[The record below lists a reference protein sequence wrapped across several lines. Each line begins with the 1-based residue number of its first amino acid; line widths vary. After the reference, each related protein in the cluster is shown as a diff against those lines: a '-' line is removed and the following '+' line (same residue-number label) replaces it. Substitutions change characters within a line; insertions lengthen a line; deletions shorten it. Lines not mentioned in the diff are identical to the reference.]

1 MRPVISVIITEYW
14 PCDFLK
20 YAVRSVLN
28 QTLDKGLYELI
39 VVKRFRNP
47 AIDRL
52 IESHGGKVIILSDA
66 PIGHY
71 LAAGVNESDGEVV
84 AFLDDDAFMSR
95 KLEYVYE
102 HVCSRDDIGYYH
114 HLAYIIDGQNK
125 LLGKS
130 IGGPSR
136 TIIINPRARGE
147 VKRVLRK
154 HGLIGSLM
162 SATVIRRKLITEHL
176 RPLETIVAGQD
187 TFMFLASL
195 NSDYLVVHEP
205 LNLSFYR
212 VHGQQASLPW
222 GSSPREVLMRFA
234 RQAVLNQHGFHQLS
248 IAFPI
253 IKNLP
258 FRHNPLGGYHYNVL
272 GLMVLGLDRKLVAST
287 GLIALWRGLF
297 DKSIYRVLAGLLGIT
312 YVATPHKVVKALLM
326 KYYAKRLAHE

>member
-1 MRPVISVIITEYW
+1 MRPAISIIITEYW
-14 PCDFLK
+14 PRNFLK

-47 AIDRL
+47 EIDHL
-52 IESHGGKVIILSDA
+52 IESHGGKVIILGDA
-66 PIGHY
+66 PVGRY
-71 LAAGVNESDGEVV
+71 SAVGVNESDGEVV

-95 KLEYVYE
+95 KLEYLYK
-102 HVCSRDDIGYYH
+102 HVCSRGDIGYYH
-114 HLAYIIDGQNK
+114 HLAYVIGRQNK

-130 IGGPSR
+130 FGGPNR
-136 TIIINPRARGE
+136 TIVIDPRARGE

-162 SATVIRRKLITEHL
+162 SATVIRRELITKYL
-176 RPLETIVAGQD
+176 KTLETIVVGQD

-195 NSDYLVVHEP
+195 NSNYLAVHEP

-212 VHGQQASLPW
+212 VHGQQVSLPW
-222 GSSPREVLMRFA
+222 GTSPREILMRFA
-234 RQAVLNQHGFHQLS
+234 RQAVLNQYSFHQLS

-272 GLMVLGLDRKLVAST
+272 GLMILGLNRKLVAST
-287 GLIALWRGLF
+287 GLIVLWRGLF
-297 DKSIYRVLAGLLGIT
+297 DKSIWRVLARLLGIT
-312 YVATPHKVVKALLM
+312 YVATPRKVVKALLL
-326 KYYAKRLAHE
+326 KYYEKRLAHE

>member
-1 MRPVISVIITEYW
+1 MAQSNAMRPVISVIITEYW
-14 PCDFLK
+14 PRDFLK

-71 LAAGVNESDGEVV
+71 LAVGVNESDGEVA
-84 AFLDDDAFMSR
+84 AFLNDAFINR
-95 KLEYVYE
+95 KLEYVYK
-102 HVCSRDDIGYYH
+102 HVCGKDDVGYYH
-114 HLAYIIDGQNK
+114 HLAYVIDGQNK

-130 IGGPSR
+130 FGGPSR
-136 TIIINPRARGE
+136 TIVINPRARGE

-162 SATVIRRKLITEHL
+162 SATVIRRELTTEYL
-176 RPLETIVAGQD
+176 RLLETIVTGPD

-195 NSDYLVVHEP
+195 NSNYLVVHEP

-212 VHGQQASLPW
+212 VHGQ
-222 GSSPREVLMRFA
+222 
-234 RQAVLNQHGFHQLS
+234 
-248 IAFPI
+248 
-253 IKNLP
+253 
-258 FRHNPLGGYHYNVL
+258 
-272 GLMVLGLDRKLVAST
+272 
-287 GLIALWRGLF
+287 
-297 DKSIYRVLAGLLGIT
+297 
-312 YVATPHKVVKALLM
+312 
-326 KYYAKRLAHE
+326 

>member
-1 MRPVISVIITEYW
+1 MRPAISVIITEYW
-14 PCDFLK
+14 PRNFLK

-47 AIDRL
+47 EIDRL
-52 IESHGGKVIILSDA
+52 IESHGGKVIILGDA

-71 LAAGVNESDGEVV
+71 LAVGVNESDGEVV
-84 AFLDDDAFMSR
+84 AFLDDDVFMSR

-102 HVCSRDDIGYYH
+102 HVCGRDDIGYYH

-130 IGGPSR
+130 FGGPNR
-136 TIIINPRARGE
+136 AIVINPRARGE
-147 VKRVLRK
+147 VRRVLRK

-162 SATVIRRKLITEHL
+162 SATVIRRELIIEYL
-176 RPLETIVAGQD
+176 RLLKTIATGPD

-195 NSDYLVVHEP
+195 NSNYLVVHEP

-212 VHGQQASLPW
+212 VHGRQASLPW
-222 GSSPREVLMRFA
+222 GASPREVLMRFA
-234 RQAVLNQHGFHQLS
+234 RQAVLNQHSFHQLS

-253 IKNLP
+253 IKDLP
-258 FRHNPLGGYHYNVL
+258 LRHNPLGGYHYNVL
-272 GLMVLGLDRKLVAST
+272 GLMVLGLNRKLVAST

-297 DKSIYRVLAGLLGIT
+297 DKSIWRVLAGLLGIT
-312 YVATPHKVVKALLM
+312 YIAIPRKVVKASLL
-326 KYYAKRLAHE
+326 KYYEKRLVHE